1 MQQVSTWGTADLR
14 LLVSINELS
23 LSAFERHVQHLE
35 ADPESGGILLGCVRG
50 PHLEVLEASTP
61 TKWDRRFRYFFE
73 RLPFGHQLLAD
84 EKWTKSSGTV
94 RYLGEWHTHPEDDP
108 SPSSLDRSEWQKQ
121 AARRKD
127 GRSTLSIIVG
137 RHSLH
142 VELVARDGTGIK
154 LQRVE

>member
-1 MQQVSTWGTADLR
+1 MQQVSTWGTADLA
-14 LLVSINELS
+14 LLVSINEQS
-23 LSAFERHVQHLE
+23 LSAFSRHVQHE
-35 ADPESGGILLGCVRG
+35 ETDPEGGGILLGCVRG

-61 TKWDRRFRYFFE
+61 TKWDRRFRFFFE

-108 SPSSLDRSEWQKQ
+108 SPSGLDRNEWRKQ

-127 GRSTLSIIVG
+127 GRPTLSIIVG
-137 RHSLH
+137 RTSLH
-142 VELVARDGTGIK
+142 VELVASDGAGIK